1 MRNPNNYDVS
11 RELVQA
17 RTLKGAGQV
26 QRPLFSYLKLRFE
39 VTKQGVVPIIE
50 GASAFGPESEE
61 NINREQQL
69 LQDAGAMRRLLNLDV
84 PPPIPSPAVVTST
97 PSPAVVT
104 STPPPAVVTSTPPPA
119 VVIST
124 PSHAV
129 VLPSPSP
136 AVVTSTPGAIF
147 TPAAA
152 THLANI
158 PYNSKL
164 TALEMK
170 TRSFMKALVSPLQS
184 RRHA

>member
-61 NINREQQL
+61 NIIREQQL
-69 LQDAGAMRRLLNLDV
+69 LQDAGAMRRLLNLDA

-104 STPPPAVVTSTPPPA
+104 STPPPAVVT
-119 VVIST
+119 ST